1 MTSTS
6 RPRVLFILGNNN
18 HNTMLH
24 QVAQAEEL
32 AHKQRLREQALA
44 DIGSLRRLPPMGL

>member
-1 MTSTS
+1 
-6 RPRVLFILGNNN
+6 V
-18 HNTMLH
+18 LH

-32 AHKQRLREQALA
+32 ARQQRLREQALA